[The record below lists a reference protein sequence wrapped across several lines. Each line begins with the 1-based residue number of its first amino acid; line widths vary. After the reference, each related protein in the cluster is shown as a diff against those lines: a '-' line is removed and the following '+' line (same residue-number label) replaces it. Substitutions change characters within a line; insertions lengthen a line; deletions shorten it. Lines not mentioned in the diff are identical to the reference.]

1 MYPSREL
8 NDLDLR
14 KEALVQRI
22 AVRRQICVVSGR
34 RAAHPLLWIDQA
46 REKFQQWAPWLK
58 IAAAPA
64 ALVFG
69 RFMRHRLGWVGSL
82 LRVAP
87 GVIGLFKAF
96 SK

>member
-1 MYPSREL
+1 MYPAREL
-8 NDLDLR
+8 SELALR

-22 AVRRQICVVSGR
+22 AVRREICAVSGR

-46 REKFQQWAPWLK
+46 REKFQQWSPWLK

-64 ALVFG
+64 ALVVG
-69 RFMRHRLGWVGSL
+69 RFMRHRLGWVGTL

-87 GVIGLFKAF
+87 GAIGLFKAF